1 MSNSSEV
8 FQLQNSI
15 FIASPYFVSFW
26 GVLLAVHLP
35 FDRFP
40 ASWCPYCACHIRCKQ
55 DIRPCYAW
63 AFQGIELIQNGLA
76 IQLCSKRERR
86 DATTIWNYDGNQFH
100 EYTVNWMNIW
110 RPLGEQRQIPG
121 HNAGSQ
127 IYSGQVVG
135 QCGWRING
143 CWIVLW
149 LVLDGWPFI
158 HLR

>member
-1 MSNSSEV
+1 MSKSSDV

-15 FIASPYFVSFW
+15 FIASPYFVSFR
-26 GVLLAVHLP
+26 GALLAVHPP
-35 FDRFP
+35 FVLVIFDANRT
-40 ASWCPYCACHIRCKQ
+40 YGL
-55 DIRPCYAW
+55 PCYAW
-63 AFQGIELIQNGLA
+63 AFQGIDCIQNGLA